1 MRRISIIM
9 VVIGMFMI
17 IIGLLPAF
25 ILYPGM
31 GEGLTWGSTSYLKF
45 LIFQTDEHW
54 VWQIGLLVVIL
65 GVILSR
71 RGKGK

>member
-1 MRRISIIM
+1 MRRTSIIM

-31 GEGLTWGSTSYLKF
+31 GGGLTWGSTSYLNF